1 MMMRTDIT
9 GHKQL
14 LQLMDTKLIE
24 RAFLCDTKVTKGKKA
39 KRQKIQNDDS
49 FRQISRSYEKAGEES
64 F

>member
-39 KRQKIQNDDS
+39 KDS
-49 FRQISRSYEKAGEES
+49 K
-64 F
+64 